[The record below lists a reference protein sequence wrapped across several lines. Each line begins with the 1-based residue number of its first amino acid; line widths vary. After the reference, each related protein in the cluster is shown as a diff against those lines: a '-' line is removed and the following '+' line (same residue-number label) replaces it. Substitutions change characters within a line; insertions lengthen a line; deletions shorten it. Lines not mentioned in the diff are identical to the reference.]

1 MSQHRPISSYERF
14 ILADCIVSAKY
25 DSNPIILDNYIR
37 EFRGALGLDPVEY
50 PNDRIVIIASNII
63 AMGG

>member
-1 MSQHRPISSYERF
+1 MSQHNPISTYDRF
-14 ILADCIVSAKY
+14 ILADCIVEAKH
-25 DSNPIILDNYIR
+25 DGNPVVLDNYIR

-50 PNDRIVIIASNII
+50 PNERILIIASNII